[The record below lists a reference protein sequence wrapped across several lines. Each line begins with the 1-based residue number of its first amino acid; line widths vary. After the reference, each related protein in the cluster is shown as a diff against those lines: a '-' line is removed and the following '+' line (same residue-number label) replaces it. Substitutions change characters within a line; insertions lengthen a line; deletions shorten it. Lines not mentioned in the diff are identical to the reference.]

1 MPREQKETRN
11 DEYPMNLSIILPLF
25 EDIFRV
31 LVTGLLTINYG
42 GIYDQNLVTK
52 ICLCRH

>member
-42 GIYDQNLVTK
+42 GIYDQN
-52 ICLCRH
+52 I

>member
-11 DEYPMNLSIILPLF
+11 DEYPTNLWTILPLF
-25 EDIFRV
+25 ENIFGV

-42 GIYDQNLVTK
+42 GI
-52 ICLCRH
+52 